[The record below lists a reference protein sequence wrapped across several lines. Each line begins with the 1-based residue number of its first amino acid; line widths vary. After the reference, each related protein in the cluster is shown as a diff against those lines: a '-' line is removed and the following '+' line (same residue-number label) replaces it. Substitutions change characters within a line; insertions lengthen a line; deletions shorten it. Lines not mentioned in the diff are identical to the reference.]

1 VRRWLFQRDFKNAK
15 KLGNQVRQLTA
26 AVVLLS
32 GSIAHSASAA
42 APVFGIAEF
51 SRSTDSSDF
60 SARSAALGAGFYTS
74 TENFTDK
81 LAYRHNELIYKGPGF
96 SSDGSADTFLA
107 SKMFGAIKADAE
119 ITRAKVDSFGSRT
132 LGAFQLA
139 GQVPGT
145 VNLEARFEKDLVE
158 SAPSLKQGITYS
170 AYTLAADKE
179 ITPRFVL
186 AGVAG
191 RFNFTN
197 DNQRDLY
204 RLKATYVVMEDIGLS
219 AYAKTRHYSDS
230 RPGSTLYFSPDSFN
244 DYLGGLRIRRR
255 VGSLHGMF
263 SAYVEAGRQ
272 QANGVTSPVH
282 GWQLRME
289 SFPNKPWH
297 YDLAVGLQTSA
308 EAAGGQLGVNGNYEY
323 KYVRASMIYQFF

>member
-1 VRRWLFQRDFKNAK
+1 MK
-15 KLGNQVRQLTA
+15 QLSA
-26 AVVLLS
+26 AILILS

-42 APVFGIAEF
+42 VPVFGIAEF
-51 SRSTDSSDF
+51 ARSTDSSDF
-60 SARSAALGAGFYTS
+60 SARRAALGAGFYTS

-81 LAYRHNELIYKGPGF
+81 LAYRHSRLSYTGPGF
-96 SSDGSADTFLA
+96 SSDGNADTFLA
-107 SKMFGAIKADAE
+107 TRVFGAIKADAE
-119 ITRAKVDSFGSRT
+119 ITRAKVDSFGTRT

-139 GQVPGT
+139 GQVPGA

-158 SAPSLKQGITYS
+158 SAPSLRQGITYS

-179 ITPRFVL
+179 ITPRFVV

-191 RFNFTN
+191 RFNFSN
-197 DNQRDLY
+197 DNQRDLF

-219 AYAKTRHYSDS
+219 VYAKGRHYSDS
-230 RPGSTLYFSPDSFN
+230 RPGGILYFSPDSFN
-244 DYLGGLRIRRR
+244 DYLGGVRIRRR

-272 QANGVTSPVH
+272 QANGVSSPVH

-297 YDLAVGLQTSA
+297 YELAVGLQTSA
-308 EAAGGQLGVNGNYEY
+308 EAGAGQPNVNGNYQY
-323 KYVRASMIYQFF
+323 KYIRASMVYPFF